1 MIKII
6 LATALVT
13 TLAAPSHGNKRP
25 YMDKPQVQRHAN
37 QITNYLKRTDPRVLR
52 EVLRQ
57 MKWAPVKP
65 AKKRKRPKASS
76 FNDWYF
82 DMMYDFGGIPKVK

>member
-6 LATALVT
+6 LATLLVT
-13 TLAAPSHGNKRP
+13 SLAAPNHGKRP
-25 YMDKPQVQRHAN
+25 YMVKPQVKRHAS

-57 MKWAPVKP
+57 MGWAPI
-65 AKKRKRPKASS
+65 KKRKRVKSNE
-76 FNDWYF
+76 FDDWYF
-82 DMMYDFGGIPKVK
+82 NMMYGFGGIPKVK